1 MNSISDLAEYLN
13 EISWVNFTQRL
24 FQGGYLDGLNTNKPR
39 EKFLIVYILFR
50 KFKEVALSRST
61 PDFFKFIQAS
71 TQGKKPADFLESGAY
86 VALIIAL
93 S

>member
-1 MNSISDLAEYLN
+1 MNSISDLAEYFH
-13 EISWVNFTQRL
+13 EHSWVYFTQSL
-24 FQGGYLDGLNTNKPR
+24 FQGKYLDSFNINET
-39 EKFLIVYILFR
+39 EKLKVVYILFR
-50 KFKEVALSRST
+50 KYKEEGHSRST
-61 PDFFKFIQAS
+61 LDFFKFIQES